1 MENVKKVIEPPRR
14 EDAKGFIY
22 FLIGVT
28 DREKNHALT
37 GKSLLQVV
45 YHSFYAVVLPKNASS
60 HKKSKKNIKGKGS
73 KNQRKT

>member
-1 MENVKKVIEPPRR
+1 MERNTHMENVKKVIEPPRR

-28 DREKNHALT
+28 DREKNHALRANHCFKLFT
-37 GKSLLQVV
+37 IRFMPL
-45 YHSFYAVVLPKNASS
+45 SFLKMHPV
-60 HKKSKKNIKGKGS
+60 I